1 MRRPWSGR
9 GKIPADIQHDVQDVL
24 EVLMQPSQKY
34 ISRIP
39 MGRAAVPE
47 DFVGAVI
54 FPASSASSMVTAH
67 VLSVDGGVLGG

>member
-1 MRRPWSGR
+1 MFWSALTA
-9 GKIPADIQHDVQDVL
+9 PVL
-24 EVLMQPSQKY
+24 RDPQTAQKY

-54 FPASSASSMVTAH
+54 FLASSASAMVTAH
-67 VLSVDGGVLGG
+67 ILSVDGGVLGG